1 MLTSSSKDATY
12 GIAAAM
18 EASTW
23 LSLCSSSFILQ
34 NLPDFCRG
42 QTSELYRDVAG
53 NTVLAFSRSLEAA
66 LLSVMFAWIRYCFL
80 FTILKR
86 TGKNAVFKASTWP
99 SPYYNSY
106 PISFQ
111 FIYFKTGEWPLDGS
125 HCELVLISERQHWAV
140 LKRDLSSLPRNRTC
154 IAWMKTR
161 NPSH

>member
-86 TGKNAVFKASTWP
+86 TGKNAVFKAST
-99 SPYYNSY
+99 
-106 PISFQ
+106 
-111 FIYFKTGEWPLDGS
+111 
-125 HCELVLISERQHWAV
+125 
-140 LKRDLSSLPRNRTC
+140 
-154 IAWMKTR
+154 
-161 NPSH
+161 